1 MKIEHLENLLTMLY
15 RNGQILNNWIIE
27 EYEKY
32 RDTDVAIFGLYRR
45 EFLVI
50 KSYHEYIYD

>member
-27 EYEKY
+27 EYENYLEVRATTTDDLLEPKY
-32 RDTDVAIFGLYRR
+32 YN
-45 EFLVI
+45 
-50 KSYHEYIYD
+50 KYI